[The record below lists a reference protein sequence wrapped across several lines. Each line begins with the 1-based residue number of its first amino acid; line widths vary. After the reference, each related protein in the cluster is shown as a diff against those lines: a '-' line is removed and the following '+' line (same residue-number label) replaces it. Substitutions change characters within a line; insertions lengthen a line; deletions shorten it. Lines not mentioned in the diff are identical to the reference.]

1 VTASVPTNSAER
13 ILNHV
18 EQSVVEDEVL
28 LSARERADD
37 LGAKPVT
44 PSVGA
49 MLTFLAEVMSAR
61 TVVEIGTG
69 AGVSGVWLL
78 RGMRQDGVLTTIDIE
93 PEHQRAAKRAFGD
106 AGISPGRFRLING
119 RALEVLPRL
128 TDAGYDL
135 VFVDAAPVDHPR
147 YLNEALRLLRP
158 GGVVVLH
165 GSLAGGRIGDQ
176 DQRDPATTALRET
189 VRAVAEDERLVP
201 VLLPMGEGLLAAVLA
216 VN

>member
-1 VTASVPTNSAER
+1 MTSSVPTNPAER
-13 ILNHV
+13 ILAHV
-18 EQSVVEDEVL
+18 ELSVVEDEVL
-28 LSARERADD
+28 VSARERAND

-44 PSVGA
+44 GSVGA
-49 MLTFLAEVMSAR
+49 TLSFLARVMAAR

-106 AGISPGRFRLING
+106 AGMSAGRFRMING

-135 VFVDAAPVDHPR
+135 VFVDATQVDHPR
-147 YLNEALRLLRP
+147 YLAEALRLLRS
-158 GGVVVLH
+158 GGAVVLH
-165 GSLAGGRIGDQ
+165 GSLAGGRVSDPT
-176 DQRDPATTALRET
+176 QRDPATVALRET
-189 VRAVAEDERLVP
+189 ARAIAEDERLVP
-201 VLLPMGEGLLAAVLA
+201 VLLPLGDGLQAAVLA
-216 VN
+216 T